1 MRRERSPWIRW
12 GGVLAGLLLLAS
24 CLPAVPGEG
33 LARYDVAIVGAPS
46 SGPVPGAALGLVEAL
61 VERGYGGSI
70 LPSDVSRFLE
80 ARAGMVGARVPQAAA
95 RLGRSMGAETIVV
108 VDAARL
114 DREWMEGPGGA
125 WLRVALQLRV
135 RVVDP
140 VTGSVLAERLDRVR
154 VAERPYDGNALPALR
169 DDVVLAG
176 LSRAAVGAL
185 TPWLHGI
192 LEPSTQ
198 TF

>member
-1 MRRERSPWIRW
+1 MSRERSPWIRW
-12 GGVLAGLLLLAS
+12 GGALAGLLLLAS
-24 CLPAVPGEG
+24 CLPAVPSDG

-46 SGPVPGAALGLVEAL
+46 SGPVPGAALGLADAL
-61 VERGYGGSI
+61 VERRYGGSI
-70 LPSDVSRFLE
+70 LPNDVTRFLE
-80 ARAGMVGARVPQAAA
+80 LRAGMVGARVPQAAA
-95 RLGRSMGAETIVV
+95 RLGRSMGAETVVV

-114 DREWMEGPGGA
+114 DRERTEGQGTS
-125 WLRVALQLRV
+125 WLRVVLQLRV

-154 VAERPYDGNALPALR
+154 VAERAYEGDTVPALR
-169 DDVVLAG
+169 DDPVLAG